1 MERYDGFAFIS
12 WFYYNPSKSAV
23 AISLEILQNFKLWK
37 DFPFHGHKSLKKPLA
52 AGVRLQVK
60 TGAKALHVFL
70 KGRWLGISTFQL
82 GVKPPSYLNETEK
95 CMKYSPHP
103 N

>member
-1 MERYDGFAFIS
+1 M
-12 WFYYNPSKSAV
+12 
-23 AISLEILQNFKLWK
+23 AISLEILQNFKFWK
-37 DFPFHGHKSLKKPLA
+37 DFFPFHGHKSLKKPLA

-70 KGRWLGISTFQL
+70 KGRWFGMSTFQL
-82 GVKPPSYLNETEK
+82 GMKLPSYLNETEK
-95 CMKYSPHP
+95 CMNYSPHP